1 MLKLYD
7 SLSVYINNKDI
18 DYIIFYHYLHEIRGY
33 MIIYHQ
39 NISSLVSINSM
50 CGNSD
55 VPNTISRLDP

>member
-18 DYIIFYHYLHEIRGY
+18 DYIIFYHHLHEIRGY
-33 MIIYHQ
+33 MIIYDQ

-50 CGNSD
+50 YGNSD